1 MEEDNKLKIS
11 EYLLACIDFEKTQSE
26 DKLKEINDFIAK
38 INFRE
43 YIPLKEKEIL
53 IMRIMSS
60 ISKDFDAPGA
70 AAFVEM
76 GKIGVGLLSYCTNLE
91 VDVNFFNTL
100 YHAYDLLHEFGLV
113 GVVLEHCHK
122 DYDVLVSMLDKSLSF
137 DNFYR
142 IIQTASLFDEESYDK
157 WLETMNNLKTTLDQE
172 NLKALMA
179 TVNTEDE
186 ASKEVLQKLKEVA
199 VQQVNDEMVHEQE
212 KVYNAVKTLKKG
224 EK

>member
-113 GVVLEHCHK
+113 GVVLEHCQK